1 MIDVKKILY
10 DITENKK
17 VYDDNTDLLESGILD
32 SFTFIELFSTLEDMN
47 IELEPTRIDKE
58 KLRSVSGIEILIEEY
73 INNK

>member
-58 KLRSVSGIEILIEEY
+58 KLRTVSGIEKLIEEY

>member
-32 SFTFIELFSTLEDMN
+32 SFTFIEFFSTLEDMN

-58 KLRSVSGIEILIEEY
+58 KLRTVSGIEKLIEEY